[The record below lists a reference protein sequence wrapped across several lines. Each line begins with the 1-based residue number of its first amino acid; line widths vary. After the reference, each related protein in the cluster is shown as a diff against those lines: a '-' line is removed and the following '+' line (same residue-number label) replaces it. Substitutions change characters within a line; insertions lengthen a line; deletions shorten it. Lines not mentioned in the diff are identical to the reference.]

1 MLDRDRLRMARL
13 QGRLTQERL
22 GKAIGQDQS
31 YVSRLER
38 GDFTEITVTTLE
50 RLANALHVSTDYL
63 LGRQETSHLGQ
74 TDDHTPPRAPTP
86 KRARPRKAAPVG

>member
-13 QGRLTQERL
+13 ELRLTQDSL

-50 RLANALHVSTDYL
+50 RLADALEVSTDYL
-63 LGRQETSHLGQ
+63 LKRDS
-74 TDDHTPPRAPTP
+74 P
-86 KRARPRKAAPVG
+86 KRPRPRTAASVG